1 MDITPKRKAP
11 KTAFK
16 PGQSGNP
23 KGRPRKGMSFSD
35 IIRELSDE
43 VQDGKTVRE
52 QIVAKTIEFAKK
64 GVPWAVAWVVDRM
77 EGRAKESV
85 DMNIKDNPLK
95 HLSNEEIRGVIG
107 FAKKNGH
114 NGTDSGSSGT

>member
-1 MDITPKRKAP
+1 
-11 KTAFK
+11 
-16 PGQSGNP
+16 
-23 KGRPRKGMSFSD
+23 MSFSD

-43 VQDGKTVRE
+43 IQDGKTVRE

-77 EGRAKESV
+77 EGKAKESV

-95 HLSNEEIRGVIG
+95 ELSNEEIRTAIG
-107 FAKKNGH
+107 IVKKKED
-114 NGTDSGSSGT
+114 GTQDNARA